1 MYLTVHYLKGGG
13 GTLSLEQTHQNNQG
27 VGTGF
32 GSSGVPYST
41 SPITY
46 PRDIY
51 EVLFNPLI
59 IKAHGN
65 AQRVAGLENTI
76 LIVLILTSLRNLG
89 SCPGRRSPAP
99 T

>member
-1 MYLTVHYLKGGG
+1 MAG
-13 GTLSLEQTHQNNQG
+13 GTLSLQQTHDNNQG

-32 GSSGVPYST
+32 GSSGIPYST
-41 SPITY
+41 NLATY

-65 AQRVAGLENTI
+65 RPTGGRPSRTP
-76 LIVLILTSLRNLG
+76 SS
-89 SCPGRRSPAP
+89 SC
-99 T
+99 